1 MSTHSKYVAH
11 HFDTA
16 EQQYEAA
23 QLGMWLF
30 LTTEILF
37 FGGLFLG
44 YSVYR
49 GQYPEAFAEGS
60 HHLNLWLG
68 TLNTIVLLGSSLTAA
83 LAVHAA
89 QTGNRK
95 KTVQFLASTLGLG
108 LLFLG
113 IKAIEYSHK
122 FHEHLIPGP
131 SFHVEHLPADLLMG
145 NVQLFF
151 SFYFAMTG
159 MHALHMVIGMG
170 ILVVLIILAAKG
182 NYSSEYYTPIELF
195 GLYWH
200 FVDIIWVFLFPLLY
214 LIG

>member
-1 MSTHSKYVAH
+1 MSTHSKHVAH
-11 HFDTA
+11 HFDSA
-16 EQQYEAA
+16 EQQYESA
-23 QLGMWLF
+23 QMGMWLF

-44 YSVYR
+44 YSIYR
-49 GQYPEAFAEGS
+49 GQYPEAFAEAS
-60 HHLNLWLG
+60 HHLNIWLG
-68 TLNTIVLLGSSLTAA
+68 GFNTIVLLTSSLTAA

-89 QTGNRK
+89 QTGERK
-95 KTVQFLASTLGLG
+95 KTVQFLAYTLGLG
-108 LLFLG
+108 LVFLAV
-113 IKAIEYSHK
+113 KAVEYTLK
-122 FHEHLIPGP
+122 FQEHLVPGP
-131 SFHVEHLPADLLMG
+131 NFHVEHLPAHLLMG

-170 ILVVLIILAAKG
+170 ILIVLIILAAKG
-182 NYSSEYYTPIELF
+182 NYSAEYNTPVELF

-200 FVDIIWVFLFPLLY
+200 FVDIVWVFLFPMLY